1 MTTVCCSKKSHTVY
15 RPRRPEKTTLFEVVK
30 KHYSTWNRNS
40 KEPVPRYVDNE
51 FHKYLGCGILAKGF
65 ACAHCDGCQKDFLI
79 AFSCKGRGIC
89 PSCNSRAMVE
99 TAAHLVDNVLPRLPF
114 RQFVLSFPKRIRHYL
129 ETHTLLQ
136 AVLKIV
142 VDEIRTRLIACS
154 PAVIHPQIG
163 AISFI
168 QYFGNTLNYHPHLHL
183 VVADGIFSGETG
195 LQFDEAILTP
205 DDIADTQD
213 CIQSRVL
220 RLLCR
225 RGFFSKEEVEKMLS
239 YDQSG
244 FSLDAKVR
252 IESWDKDGLERLI
265 RYCARPPFASENLR
279 WNGRMLSYR
288 FPKPSR
294 TGQLSMQLEPLD
306 FLERISRFIPYP
318 RRHRR
323 HYHGIFAS
331 SSPMRKQLVACAQKR
346 VETAHQEVQEA
357 VEKVEKVSR
366 SWAKLIARI
375 YEMDPLTCTGC
386 GKKIKIT
393 AFVTNAA
400 QIHRI
405 LRGIGWPVVVPE
417 FDPPYDLVEW
427 DVCDLVPDTHDGFP
441 EPEQQVH
448 CDIGPDPPHCE
459 DISDSPHWE
468 D

>member
-15 RPRRPEKTTLFEVVK
+15 RPRRPEKTTLFQVVK

-51 FHKYLGCGILAKGF
+51 FQKYLGCGILAKGF

-142 VDEIRTRLIACS
+142 VEEIRTRLIACS

-183 VVADGIFSGETG
+183 IVADGIFGGETG
-195 LQFDEAILTP
+195 LQFYEAILTP
-205 DDIADTQD
+205 DDIVDTQD
-213 CIQSRVL
+213 CIQNRVL

-279 WNGRMLSYR
+279 WRSHMLSYR

-323 HYHGIFAS
+323 HYHGIFAP
-331 SSPMRKQLVACAQKR
+331 SSPMRKLLVASAQKR
-346 VETAHQEVQEA
+346 VETARLEVQEA
-357 VEKVEKVSR
+357 VEKASR

-375 YEMDPLTCTGC
+375 YEVDPLTCTGC

-393 AFVTNAA
+393 AFITNEA

-417 FDPPYDLVEW
+417 FDPPYDLVNW
-427 DVCDLVPDTHDGFP
+427 DVCDLVPYTHDGFP

-448 CDIGPDPPHCE
+448 YDIGPDPPHCE
-459 DISDSPHWE
+459 DFFDSPHWE